1 MDGYRRRVA
10 ADVAAVAGVKSV
22 ARFACA
28 CACARP
34 KACGRGSA
42 GYLPSACA
50 CMLCAACAAWSI
62 SAAART

>member
-22 ARFACA
+22 ARFDCAWAWARSKACA
-28 CACARP
+28 W
-34 KACGRGSA
+34 GSA

-50 CMLCAACAAWSI
+50 ACASWSI